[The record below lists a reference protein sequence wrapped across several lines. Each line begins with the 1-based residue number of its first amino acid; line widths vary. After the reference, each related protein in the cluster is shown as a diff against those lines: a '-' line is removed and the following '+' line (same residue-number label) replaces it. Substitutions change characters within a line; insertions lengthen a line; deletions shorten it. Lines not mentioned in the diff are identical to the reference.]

1 VRLFH
6 LKLFKCPT
14 TNNQDKKKKAQDRN
28 VIHFIFP
35 ASPSKEISNH
45 PRVAIL
51 VAILYIDDEYSILV
65 TVYQIKN
72 QPAGKRNGEINS
84 MDAFNRGRQHTHTHI
99 RDRTPFFLLL
109 CRYTYISHLW
119 TAAERLVTLDPLCLY
134 TVASVGRSPIKYWHV
149 TFRERQ
155 LEKISNFFF
164 FFFYWFRLRNVWCS
178 RGTKLFRWEDM
189 LYIGWLERYF
199 HDIMPID

>member
-134 TVASVGRSPIKYWHV
+134 TVASVGRSPSHQILTRDFSRAPTW
-149 TFRERQ
+149 E
-155 LEKISNFFF
+155 NFKFL
-164 FFFYWFRLRNVWCS
+164 FFYFNIARNVWCS
-178 RGTKLFRWEDM
+178 RGGQNFSVGKIC
-189 LYIGWLERYF
+189 YISVDWNV
-199 HDIMPID
+199 ISMI

>member
-99 RDRTPFFLLL
+99 RDRTPFFFFFVGIYFSSVNRCWTVSYFGPSVSIHSGERRSFSHQILTRDFSRAPTWENFKFLFFFLLL
-109 CRYTYISHLW
+109 ISI
-119 TAAERLVTLDPLCLY
+119 EECL
-134 TVASVGRSPIKYWHV
+134 
-149 TFRERQ
+149 
-155 LEKISNFFF
+155 
-164 FFFYWFRLRNVWCS
+164 
-178 RGTKLFRWEDM
+178 M
-189 LYIGWLERYF
+189 
-199 HDIMPID
+199 